1 MADFT
6 AGDTVL
12 SGGKLGVVETTWR
25 SVDGQVYVL
34 IRPGGQ
40 REVCMGGDVHAV
52 PRPEDPVRREAV
64 DLILDYKGVPRSYL
78 FEYPY
83 NAHESRIR
91 IREAEAL
98 LDELLEVLEK

>member
-12 SGGKLGVVETTWR
+12 SGGKLGIVEITWR

-52 PRPEDPVRREAV
+52 PRPEDPVRRKAV
-64 DLILDYKGVPRSYL
+64 DLILDFKGVPRDYL

-83 NAHESRIR
+83 NEHESRAR
-91 IREAEAL
+91 VKEAEDL
-98 LDELLEVLEK
+98 LDGLLRVLEK